1 VIRATSSGDFLV
13 YASDDIF
20 AIVNNTLAS
29 RVIVLIKNY
38 KSSMLVWVV
47 TAVLQS
53 HRYENRFRQ
62 TSPKSFNSIRFGY
75 LINLPLVR

>member
-29 RVIVLIKNY
+29 RVIVLIK
-38 KSSMLVWVV
+38 KVV
-47 TAVLQS
+47 DVSVGCNCSFAVPS
-53 HRYENRFRQ
+53 
-62 TSPKSFNSIRFGY
+62 
-75 LINLPLVR
+75 V